1 MPDYHIP
8 LFPGSIYHLVTRAVG
23 SEKLFR
29 SDANYLFLLQRYQ
42 KHTSPVADTFAWC
55 LLPNH
60 LHLLVRVKQADVL
73 QYHFQEVKKNKPFHP
88 DILPDFIMER
98 FSNWLNSYTKSFNKM
113 YNRKGALFIDYL
125 RRVEIKDD
133 TQFRSTVFYI
143 HKNPVHHG
151 YCHTISDWKW
161 SSYQSILSQKPTK
174 LLRKEVID
182 TFEGNNGFV
191 AFHNQPIFSKNML
204 QFE

>member
-8 LFPGSIYHLVTRAVG
+8 LLPGSIYHLVTRAVG

-29 SDANYLFLLQRYQ
+29 SDNNYVFLLNRYQ
-42 KHTSPVADTFAWC
+42 KHSSPVAETFAWC

-60 LHLLVRVKQADVL
+60 LHLMVRIRQADIL
-73 QYHFQEVKKNKPFHP
+73 EYHFKEVKKTKSFHP

-133 TQFRSTVFYI
+133 NQFRSTVFYI

-151 YCHTISDWKW
+151 YCDKIVDWKW
-161 SSYQSILSQKPTK
+161 SSYHSILSQKTTS
-174 LLRKEVID
+174 LLRNEVTD
-182 TFEGNNGFV
+182 TFDGENGFI
-191 AFHNQPIFSKNML
+191 AYHNQPVYPKNTL
-204 QFE
+204 PFE